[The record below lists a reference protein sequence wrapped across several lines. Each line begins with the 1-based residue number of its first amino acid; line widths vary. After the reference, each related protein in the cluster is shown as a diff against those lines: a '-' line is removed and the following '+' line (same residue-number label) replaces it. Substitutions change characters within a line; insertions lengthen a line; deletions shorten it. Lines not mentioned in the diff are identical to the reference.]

1 MIALFARLLGLF
13 RPTAQTRFDESVA
26 HSLMERAE
34 AHTGSDARQ
43 LRRAA
48 VAYLSVVR

>member
-1 MIALFARLLGLF
+1 MSALFARLIDLF
-13 RPTAQTRFDESVA
+13 HATVQNDDSVA

-34 AHTGSDARQ
+34 SHTGSDARQ

>member
-1 MIALFARLLGLF
+1 MFALLARLFGF
-13 RPTAQTRFDESVA
+13 PQTPAQDTEDGVA
-26 HSLMERAE
+26 QSLMEKAE
-34 AHTGSDARQ
+34 FHTGSDARQ